1 MNEEGKHLS
10 EEDVGGA
17 VHGLDGRGTDRH
29 LQQESHFAHHP
40 LHGAVVVED
49 VDQEAE
55 EVDDAQRLSFK

>member
-10 EEDVGGA
+10 EEDVGRA
-17 VHGLDGRGTDRH
+17 VHWLDGRGTDRH
-29 LQQESHFAHHP
+29 LQQESNFAHHP

-55 EVDDAQRLSFK
+55 EVDDAQRLFI